1 MNNENGKSF
10 YGIGLDN
17 SQLRSDA
24 AESRAILK
32 SIGDSAVRE
41 GQNIDN
47 AFSRIGKTIAG
58 VFTVQQATAFA
69 REIVHVRAEIESL
82 EISFQTLLGSK
93 AKADQLFWEIRQFA
107 VQTPMQLKDL
117 ASGAQMLLSFN
128 VEADRVMQ
136 ILRAIGDVS
145 MGDAQKFNSLTLA
158 FSQMSSTGK
167 LMGQDLLQMI
177 NAGFNPL
184 SVISEKTGK
193 SIGVLKEEMA
203 AGKISA
209 EMITQAFIDATSEGG
224 KFFNMLEK
232 QSHGINGA
240 ISNLKGA
247 WDDMLNDLG
256 EGSQEAITGTVEGL
270 TNLVKHYDEV
280 GKTIMELVA
289 AYGIYRAALIATE
302 AIQGSYMAVKHADE
316 AAALYQLLSAEGQEK
331 VSKLGLVTTS
341 QEYYAAVQAEILA
354 EREKAAQ
361 SVATAKADLAAAEQR
376 LSTVTAEHEAAAQR
390 VADAQAAVAAAQSEA
405 QAERVASL
413 QTQQAKAQEAQS
425 RAALRVVK
433 LQEEKDALIA
443 QATALKEQHASA
455 EVIAA
460 KNRQIAAI
468 SQKITAAKAEEVQHG
483 REVIA
488 IRKEIAATAEN
499 VTSKKLEREQT
510 ILLNA
515 QKELEIAER
524 ERSAAAQAVEQ
535 AATAKSAASK
545 TAEAL
550 ATGVDTAAETANA
563 TATGFLTLAK
573 NKLAAAAARL
583 HAIIMSNP
591 YAIAAAAVVAL
602 GYAIYKMATY
612 QTEAEKATKR
622 LNDATKDMEKS
633 VISEQAQIDILFGR
647 LKAAKEGTDEYE
659 KAKKAI
665 INQYGEY
672 LKGLS
677 NEVSSLKDV
686 EAAYKAVTK
695 AATDAAKARAME
707 AFQKQEAD
715 NYASQMGDVRNEF
728 QKKLVEKFGSK
739 KGNEYYWKIVPV
751 LEGKEK
757 LSKEMKGIIDKFDV
771 THYFSN
777 GQFGGTTTYVTND
790 LKKLIS
796 TATMAKAT
804 FDNVMRE
811 AEVRFGEAPKAQT
824 KTEEKKEEIVK
835 NKKYYEELV
844 KAKTQEYENLTKAQQ
859 MSRKGRELYNQIR
872 EAEKERDALSY
883 SKQSNANTKA
893 NTKADSQAA
902 TTARETAE
910 RVQKIQEYAN
920 TVVIAK
926 RQAELDIEQATINA
940 MKDGLEKELR
950 QNELNYEKLVFENQ
964 KRMAGYIEKYKD
976 KLELEWENANPD
988 AKKKGLVFDRSQV
1001 TEAMWREAEPKLA
1014 AQVEQF
1020 EKIAKDYRIKA
1031 NQDAL
1036 DKMLADVL
1044 SYEQQRT
1051 KISED
1056 FERRRSQ
1063 MYEKDKDGNFK
1074 TDSNGNKIMRK
1085 GVTQAN
1091 FDELQRQE
1099 DEALKAIDEQFAS
1112 REVTYE
1118 AWCNQIG
1125 NLTLKQLENVLE
1137 KAKKEL
1143 EDLEKNGGASS
1154 QQIATARAKV
1164 NKAQEAVK
1172 KKRAEDNLTPGKRTI
1187 KEWEDLYKTLNE
1199 CARSFDDIGNAV
1211 GGAAG
1216 EIIKTAG
1223 QIATST
1229 LSMINGIVQL
1239 VNMSATGMTATAGAA
1254 SAAIQTVE
1262 KASVILAVISAALQV
1277 ATAIANLFND
1287 DDEKQEEIERLQDRI
1302 DQLQWELDHQDI
1314 VRLQQREGK
1323 AIDIMNKAL
1332 AETRKHYAAEI
1343 IQLYEIKSIWERI
1356 TASAQLHEAMML
1368 DSAKR
1373 IATAYANM
1381 AYTADKALGQ
1391 ERFSSA
1397 RQQLENLAQQQLLI
1411 QEQIEDE
1418 YDKKDT
1424 DYGQIEEWQ
1433 RKIEELGGEALKL
1446 INELVE
1452 DIIGGSATDIAQ
1464 ELSDAFFEAFEN
1476 GENAAEAWGDKVNEI
1491 VADVIKRML
1500 VSKFLEE
1507 PLGDIFNK
1515 YKAKWFKDG
1524 NFAGIDAVIN
1534 SMEEFRNDLNGTYK
1548 SYAQVMEAI
1557 PEDLRQLFYNTDSTR
1572 TAAEKGIAQASQD
1585 SVDELNGRAT
1595 TIQSHTYSIAESTKM
1610 LVSNSNNILRSVQN
1624 IESNTDDIKE
1634 DIKNLRSDIKEVR
1647 DTVSDFALRGIKI
1660 NR

>member
-1 MNNENGKSF
+1 MNNENGKSY

-47 AFSRIGKTIAG
+47 AFSNISKTIAG
-58 VFTVQQATAFA
+58 VFTVQQAAAFA
-69 REIVHVRAEIESL
+69 REIVNVRAEIESL

-93 AKADQLFWEIRQFA
+93 AKADQLFGEIRQFA

-209 EMITQAFIDATSEGG
+209 DMITQAFIDATSEGG

-240 ISNLKGA
+240 ISNFKGA
-247 WDDMLNDLG
+247 WDDMLNDFG
-256 EGSQEAITGTVEGL
+256 EGSQEVITDSVEGL
-270 TNLVKHYDEV
+270 TKLVKHYDEV
-280 GKTIMELVA
+280 GKAVMELVA
-289 AYGIYRAALIATE
+289 AYGIYRAALIANE

-443 QATALKEQHASA
+443 QATALKEQQASA

-468 SQKITAAKAEEVQHG
+468 SQKIAVAKAEEIQHG

-510 ILLNA
+510 VLLNA

-535 AATAKSAASK
+535 AATTKSAATK

-583 HAIIMSNP
+583 HAVIMNNP

-602 GYAIYKMATY
+602 GYAIYKLATY
-612 QTEAEKATKR
+612 QTEAEKAANR

-647 LKAAKEGTDEYE
+647 LKAAKEGTEEYE

-715 NYASQMGDVRNEF
+715 NYASQIGDVRNEF

-751 LEGKEK
+751 LEGKEQ
-757 LSKEMKGIIDKFDV
+757 LSKEMQGIIDKFDV

-804 FDNVMRE
+804 LDNVMRE

-844 KAKTQEYENLTKAQQ
+844 KAKTQEYENLTKADQ

-872 EAEKERDALSY
+872 EAEEERDALSY
-883 SKQSNANTKA
+883 SKQSSVNTKA
-893 NTKADSQAA
+893 TSQAA

-910 RVQKIQEYAN
+910 RVQKINDYAN
-920 TVVIAK
+920 AVVIAK
-926 RQAELDIEQATINA
+926 RQAELEIEQASING
-940 MKDGLEKELR
+940 MKDGIEKQLR
-950 QNELNYEKLVFENQ
+950 QVELNYQRLTFENQ
-964 KRMAGYIEKYKD
+964 KRQAEMVEKLRD
-976 KLELEWENANPD
+976 KKSLEWEIANPD
-988 AKKKGLVFDRSQV
+988 AKKKGMVFDRSSV
-1001 TEAMWREAEPKLA
+1001 TEADLSE
-1014 AQVEQF
+1014 EQLGIIRQYA
-1020 EKIAKDYRIKA
+1020 KIAEEYRVKA

-1036 DKMLADVL
+1036 DKMLSDVL
-1044 SYEQQRT
+1044 SYEQQRA
-1051 KISED
+1051 KITQD
-1056 FERRRSQ
+1056 FANRRAQ
-1063 MYEKDKDGNFK
+1063 MYETDMDGKVK
-1074 TDSNGNKIMRK
+1074 TDANGNKVVRQ
-1085 GVTQAN
+1085 GVTQSN
-1091 FDELQRQE
+1091 FDELNLQE
-1099 DEALKAIDEQFAS
+1099 QQALNAIDEQFAM
-1112 REVTYE
+1112 REETYQ
-1118 AWCNQIG
+1118 AWCDAIA
-1125 NLTLKQLENVLE
+1125 NLSLKQLQAVLKQAKDELAKLE
-1137 KAKKEL
+1137 KSGTSESKKLAE
-1143 EDLEKNGGASS
+1143 
-1154 QQIATARAKV
+1154 ARAKV
-1164 NKAQEAVK
+1164 NKAEKEVNKAQAK
-1172 KKRAEDNLTPGKRTI
+1172 QDTSPDKRTL
-1187 KEWEDLYKTLNE
+1187 KEWEDLYKVLGQCTKE
-1199 CARSFDDIGNAV
+1199 FEEIGEAV
-1211 GGAAG
+1211 GGTVG
-1216 EIIKTAG
+1216 EIISAAG

-1229 LSMINGIVQL
+1229 MSMINGIVQL
-1239 VNMSATGMTATAGAA
+1239 VQMSSSGMVATAAAA
-1254 SAAIQTVE
+1254 SAAISTVE
-1262 KASVILAVISAALQV
+1262 KASVILTIISAAIQV
-1277 ATAIANLFND
+1277 AMAIVNLFND
-1287 DDEKQEEIERLQDRI
+1287 DASKQKEIENLQNRI
-1302 DQLQWELDHQDI
+1302 DQLQWELDNADTSRLMAKTGAAVERVRKTYMETKNEVFELHKAVLETEGFI
-1314 VRLQQREGK
+1314 VRMYHKMLLEG
-1323 AIDIMNKAL
+1323 
-1332 AETRKHYAAEI
+1332 EI
-1343 IQLYEIKSIWERI
+1343 VQKSV
-1356 TASAQLHEAMML
+1356 
-1368 DSAKR
+1368 AK
-1373 IATAYANM
+1373 IADEYGRLS
-1381 AYTADKALGQ
+1381 YTVDKAMGE
-1391 ERFSSA
+1391 ERFASS
-1397 RQQLENLAQQQLLI
+1397 REMLENIAEQQLLI
-1411 QEQIEDE
+1411 NKQIDAER
-1418 YDKKDT
+1418 DKKKT
-1424 DYGQIEEWQ
+1424 DYDQIEEWE
-1433 RKIEELGGEALKL
+1433 RKIEELGQQAVNI
-1446 INELVE
+1446 INEMVE
-1452 DIIGGSATDIAQ
+1452 DIIGDSAEDIAG
-1464 ELSDAFFEAFEN
+1464 ELADAFYEAFEA
-1476 GENAAEAWGDKVNEI
+1476 GEDAAQAWGDKVNEI

-1500 VSKFLEE
+1500 VSKYLEE
-1507 PLGDIFNK
+1507 PLGEIFDR
-1515 YKAKWFKDG
+1515 YKAKWFKEG
-1524 NFAGIDAVIN
+1524 RFQGLDAVIE
-1534 SMEEFRNDLNGTYK
+1534 SMSSFASDLN
-1548 SYAQVMEAI
+1548 QVGREFAEIWDNLPDSVKNMFTVTADAEDREASQ
-1557 PEDLRQLFYNTDSTR
+1557 R
-1572 TAAEKGIAQASQD
+1572 GIANASQE
-1585 SVDELNGRAT
+1585 SVDELNGRT
-1595 TIQSHTYSIAESTKM
+1595 TAIQGHTFSIAESARI
-1610 LVSNSNNILRSVQN
+1610 LVSNTGAILNSVLAIEGHTGSMRDDIDALRSN
-1624 IESNTDDIKE
+1624 MKEIK
-1634 DIKNLRSDIKEVR
+1634 
-1647 DTVSDFALRGIKI
+1647 DTMDDFAIRGIKI
-1660 NR
+1660 KN